1 MPGAKEVPVAMP
13 DTWTAAALIGAACG
27 AFNGLLAG
35 AVMRRAVAAS
45 QPVFFAAFVAGF
57 FYRLIFLLGA
67 LWLLRNEKYII
78 IVAFAAA
85 MIAVQLIL
93 EVVLV
98 PRGPWTSKRS

>member
-1 MPGAKEVPVAMP
+1 MSPPE
-13 DTWTAAALIGAACG
+13 TAASAALLGALCG

-35 AVMRRAVAAS
+35 AVMKRAVAAS
-45 QPVFFAAFVAGF
+45 QNVFFAAFVAGF
-57 FYRLIFLLGA
+57 FYRLLFLLGS

-85 MIAVQLIL
+85 LIAVQLIL

>member
-1 MPGAKEVPVAMP
+1 VTPPE
-13 DTWTAAALIGAACG
+13 TAASAALLGALCG
-27 AFNGLLAG
+27 VFNGLLAG

-57 FYRLIFLLGA
+57 FYRLLFLLGA

-85 MIAVQLIL
+85 LILAQLIL
-93 EVVLV
+93 EVILV

>member
-1 MPGAKEVPVAMP
+1 MGTPE
-13 DTWTAAALIGAACG
+13 TWSSAALLGALCG
-27 AFNGLLAG
+27 TFNGLLSG
-35 AVMRRAVAAS
+35 FVMSRAAAAS

-57 FYRLIFLLGA
+57 FYRLLFLLGS

-78 IVAFAAA
+78 IIAFAAA
-85 MIAVQLIL
+85 LIITQLIL

>member
-1 MPGAKEVPVAMP
+1 MAPPETAS
-13 DTWTAAALIGAACG
+13 AAALLGALCG
-27 AFNGLLAG
+27 VFNGLLAG
-35 AVMRRAVAAS
+35 FVMRRAVPAS

-57 FYRLIFLLGA
+57 FYRLLFLLGS

-85 MIAVQLIL
+85 LIAAQLIL

>member
-1 MPGAKEVPVAMP
+1 MIPPE
-13 DTWTAAALIGAACG
+13 TAAGAALLGALCG

-35 AVMRRAVAAS
+35 LVMRRAVKAS
-45 QPVFFAAFVAGF
+45 QPVFFAAFVSGF
-57 FYRLIFLLGA
+57 FYRLIFLLGS

-78 IVAFAAA
+78 IVAFAGAL
-85 MIAVQLIL
+85 IITQLIL